1 MNQKF
6 IFKSNATEA
15 TKAIDFLINSSF
27 QRVNRLVLSFED
39 SSGRRSYK
47 R

>member
-1 MNQKF
+1 MQRKQR
-6 IFKSNATEA
+6 KQYL
-15 TKAIDFLINSSF
+15 DFLINSSF